1 MVSGVL
7 IYWNSSNSAFL
18 NNMRF
23 VLYLLYLNTHILKLP
38 ATTTFPSLPQG
49 HQYVIR
55 GNWRVPINA
64 LCPSIATASEN
75 LPLTFSFPLR
85 SLLFH
90 KAAHLGASFNPNLK
104 PKWNCFK
111 LKEGF
116 YRSKNQKTEEA
127 WKWPQEHILHPP
139 QSFTAVILLLLS
151 PLLSL
156 SRGLSCLSLY
166 ISGMF

>member
-1 MVSGVL
+1 
-7 IYWNSSNSAFL
+7 
-18 NNMRF
+18 MRF
-23 VLYLLYLNTHILKLP
+23 ILYLLYLNTHILKLP
-38 ATTTFPSLPQG
+38 ATTTFPFHRGISMSLG
-49 HQYVIR
+49 KTE
-55 GNWRVPINA
+55 GSLINV

-104 PKWNCFK
+104 PKWNSFK
-111 LKEGF
+111 LKEEF
-116 YRSKNQKTEEA
+116 YRANQRQKRLGNGLGSTSCI
-127 WKWPQEHILHPP
+127 HCSH
-139 QSFTAVILLLLS
+139 SLLS
-151 PLLSL
+151 FSSCSPHCSH